1 MLEALYLR
9 SETRKPDNIN
19 FPSIA
24 LEYVATACKRERKET
39 KDTKIKIF
47 F

>member
-19 FPSIA
+19 FPGIT
-24 LEYVATACKRERKET
+24 LEYVATAVREKEKKLNT
-39 KDTKIKIF
+39 
-47 F
+47 